1 MPGLYHRNG
10 LTGQNSTLGFLF
22 QLVIAKS
29 NSSLKIRLTF
39 RHINTVAYVMLKDAF
54 FKSLILVADVK
65 LEENLTSHVYA

>member
-10 LTGQNSTLGFLF
+10 LTAPNSTLGFLF
-22 QLVIAKS
+22 QLAIDFTWAKS

-54 FKSLILVADVK
+54 FKSL
-65 LEENLTSHVYA
+65 TFSG